1 MNPLLILRENMAV
14 ALHPFALVRRIIV
27 AVMTGS
33 LPDEYREDATA
44 ILLEALNSDDQD
56 IRAMAIVGLN
66 ELGENS
72 GKVVPALIGALKD
85 SCENVRKRATRTL
98 GEFGETAFCS
108 LPALIE
114 ALNDPHSSVRLES
127 MATLGRMGKNAV
139 DAIEHLIPLL
149 GHEDSRVRSV
159 AGSTLKKIGSACI
172 PHLLTAINDPDA
184 IIRERAAYLLGT
196 FKQREDQV
204 VEALLE
210 ACSDFDF
217 DVRRAAR
224 GALDLMAI

>member
-1 MNPLLILRENMAV
+1 MAV

-44 ILLEALNSDDQD
+44 ILLEALNADDHD
-56 IRAMAIVGLN
+56 LRAMAIVGLN
-66 ELGENS
+66 ELGETS
-72 GKVVPALIGALKD
+72 GRVVPALIGALKD
-85 SCENVRKRATRTL
+85 SCEHVRKRATRTL
-98 GEFGETAFCS
+98 GDFGENAFCS

-114 ALNDPHSSVRLES
+114 ALDDSHGSVRLEA
-127 MATLGRMGKNAV
+127 MATLGRMGENASE
-139 DAIEHLIPLL
+139 AIEHLIPLL
-149 GHEDSRVRSV
+149 GHEDSRVRSI
-159 AGSTLKKIGSACI
+159 AGSTLKKIGPDSI
-172 PHLLTAINDPDA
+172 PYLLVAINDPDA
-184 IIRERAAYLLGT
+184 IIRERAAYLLGK
-196 FKQREDQV
+196 FKQREDEV

>member
-1 MNPLLILRENMAV
+1 MAV

-44 ILLEALNSDDQD
+44 ILLEALNADDQD
-56 IRAMAIVGLN
+56 MRAMAIVGLN
-66 ELGENS
+66 ELGETS
-72 GKVVPALIGALKD
+72 GRVVPALIGALKD
-85 SCENVRKRATRTL
+85 SSEHVRKRATRTL
-98 GEFGETAFCS
+98 GDFGENAFCS

-114 ALNDPHSSVRLES
+114 ALNDSHCSVRLEA
-127 MATLGRMGKNAV
+127 MATLGRMGGKATG
-139 DAIEHLIPLL
+139 AIEHLMPLL
-149 GHEDSRVRSV
+149 GHEDSRVRSI
-159 AGSTLKKIGSACI
+159 AGSTLKKIGPDAI
-172 PHLLTAINDPDA
+172 PYLLTAINDPDA
-184 IIRERAAYLLGT
+184 IIRERAAYLLGK
-196 FKQREDQV
+196 FKQREDEV